1 MKLNNIKNSFENRRI
16 EPSANAW
23 DQLAS
28 RLDQEEKKS
37 KKPVL
42 FWVGAIAAVLI
53 LGVFIYP
60 MLSSDIVIKEDLS
73 NEVVIDKTEPA
84 EVIPVHKVKVNPV
97 IDIEDDQLKNI
108 NDSQQAVAL
117 IKEKNEK
124 SKSIITNNNLKDN
137 KVEDTGAVIINPKD
151 KTAIA
156 FNHGAENSLIED
168 SSIDP
173 RITVEVVEARPKKL
187 TAEEE
192 MELLLNQAIKEVE
205 TKEYATKDLNI
216 DQLVRETEWD
226 IEADRRNRFNN
237 YLYDQLGKLKKE
249 AVATLT
255 GKK

>member
-23 DQLAS
+23 DQLES

-42 FWVGAIAAVLI
+42 FWLGAIAAILI

-73 NEVVIDKTEPA
+73 NEVVIDQTKTEHITNENKETEILVAPTTND
-84 EVIPVHKVKVNPV
+84 P
-97 IDIEDDQLKNI
+97 LKNT
-108 NDSQQAVAL
+108 NSSLEAL
-117 IKEKNEK
+117 ATNEE
-124 SKSIITNNNLKDN
+124 NNNNSKATVKQKN
-137 KVEDTGAVIINPKD
+137 KENIKIEDTGVTLPDSKKN
-151 KTAIA
+151 TAISFA
-156 FNHGAENSLIED
+156 DHPEKTFIED

-173 RITVEVVEARPKKL
+173 AITVEVVEASTKKL

-192 MELLLNQAIKEVE
+192 MELLLNEAIKKVE
-205 TKEYATKDLNI
+205 TKEYAVKDINI

-249 AVATLT
+249 AVATIT
-255 GKK
+255 GRK